1 MAKQTGS
8 LDLRAAKKAH
18 DEAEKVATN
27 YVTDITNGIFV
38 SPEGEGPS
46 DTQTPTGWKISSALE
61 LIKNG
66 ITYLKA
72 WLAGTNSDT
81 PTVQVGPDTAG
92 HTVIDSNGMRV
103 YGSTG
108 DKQLANIGYG
118 EGTDEQGTLSEDPYF
133 TFGSRQSNRTVGNN
147 SLASG
152 VLNEASGF
160 ASAAIGHLNKARGYG
175 AVAEGQLTEAL
186 SDFTHTE
193 GFMSRASKT
202 GAHAQGYACTA
213 SGQWSHAEGAQ
224 CVASGDK
231 SHAEGTNSRATAEN
245 AHAHG
250 LYATA
255 ASANQTAIG
264 RNNIADGNDDYALII
279 GNGASEN
286 ARANALT
293 VDWGGNVIADGSITD
308 GAGNVLSAKV
318 NASALASVATSG
330 NYNDLSNKPTIPTKT
345 SDLTNDSGFI
355 SSESDP
361 VFSAS
366 AAAGISNSDITN
378 WNNKSDFSGS
388 YNDLTNKPS
397 IPTDT
402 SDLNNDSGFIT
413 ASDVLNMF
421 YPVGSYYETSDTA
434 FNPNTA
440 WGGTWVMEA
449 AGKFHVSAGTGYAAG
464 STGGSADAIVPYH
477 RHSVS
482 KVTDAITGGAHAH
495 DIANRSVY
503 SGSSNYTALF
513 KGGTG
518 TSTNAAL
525 SETHTHDLPAHNTAY
540 AGTSGNTAGAN
551 MPPYIAVNRWHRTA

>member
-18 DEAEKVATN
+18 DQAEKVATN

-81 PTVQVGPDTAG
+81 PTVQVGPDSAG
-92 HTVIDSNGMRV
+92 HTTIDSNGMRV

-108 DKQLANIGYG
+108 SQQLANIGYG
-118 EGTDEQGTLSEDPYF
+118 EGTDEQGTLSDAPYY
-133 TFGSRQSNRTVGNN
+133 TLGTRKSGSTVGNY
-147 SLASG
+147 SLSAG
-152 VLNEASGF
+152 VLHEATGY
-160 ASAAIGHLNKARGYG
+160 ASTAVGNNNKAT
-175 AVAEGQLTEAL
+175 ASNCFAEGQLTEATA
-186 SDFTHTE
+186 DYTHAA
-193 GFMSRASKT
+193 GFMSKATKT

-224 CVASGDK
+224 CVAGGDK
-231 SHAEGTNSRATAEN
+231 SHAEGTNSVASAEN
-245 AHAHG
+245 AHAQG

-255 ASANQTAIG
+255 ASANQTVIG
-264 RNNIADGNDDYALII
+264 RNNIADSNDDYALII

-308 GAGNVLSAKV
+308 GAGNVLSAKA
-318 NASALASVATSG
+318 NASSLAAVATSG
-330 NYNDLSNKPTIPTKT
+330 SYTDLSNQPNIPT
-345 SDLTNDSGFI
+345 N
-355 SSESDP
+355 
-361 VFSAS
+361 
-366 AAAGISNSDITN
+366 
-378 WNNKSDFSGS
+378 
-388 YNDLTNKPS
+388 
-397 IPTDT
+397 T

-413 ASDVLNMF
+413 SSDVLNMF

-440 WGGTWVMEA
+440 WGGTWVLEA
-449 AGKFHVSAGTGYAAG
+449 AGNFHVSAGTGYAAG
-464 STGGSADAIVPYH
+464 STGGSADAIVPSH

-482 KVTDAITGGAHAH
+482 KVTDAITGGAHTH

-503 SGSSNYTALF
+503 SGSSNYIALF

-525 SETHTHDLPAHNTAY
+525 SETHKHDLPAHNTDY
-540 AGTSGNTAGAN
+540 EGTSGTGAN